1 MGQCCY
7 EVMGGLLNTV
17 QTCLPTSSS
26 RLKDQILLLES
37 KKQLQ
42 KEEKL
47 NLIAI
52 NKKIIEIKL
61 LKIVAVC
68 GR

>member
-1 MGQCCY
+1 MVVGI
-7 EVMGGLLNTV
+7 LDTV
-17 QTCLPTSSS
+17 QPCLPTSTLRSE
-26 RLKDQILLLES
+26 IEMVLLES

-47 NLIAI
+47 NLITI
-52 NKKIIEIKL
+52 NKKIIKIKL
-61 LKIVAVC
+61 LTIVAVC